1 MPIACRNLKAT
12 NHSGLFIKIILVKRI
27 ILLIVLWVLT
37 ITAMSQRL
45 LENLDRGLVAVPD
58 GNGKVFVSWRLL
70 ASDPDAISFNIYRK
84 TNGSP
89 VRLNQQPISRVTSF
103 LDDWKD
109 TVSER
114 TYIVKTV
121 QHNTE
126 SKSEDLFVLK
136 NPIQPYLS
144 VPLQIPPGYAANDGS
159 VGDLDGDGEYELI
172 VHIAGKGHDNS
183 HAGFTDEPL
192 IQAYKLNGR
201 LLWTINLGKNIRE
214 GAHYTQFMV
223 YDLDGDGKAEVAMK
237 TADGSKD
244 ASGRVIGD
252 GTKDWRNDKG
262 YILAGPEYL
271 SVFNGLT
278 GELIHTTDFIPPRA
292 PTLNPTTAELKAI
305 WGDGY
310 GNRMDRFLAAIAYLD
325 GKHPSLI
332 MSRGYYTRTVITA
345 WDLKNGKLEKRWTFD
360 SDAPGNKKYA
370 GQGNHNLTI
379 ADVDGDGKDEIV
391 FGAMCIDDNGKG
403 LYSTGLG
410 HGDALHVSDLDP
422 TIPGLEVFGIQERFD
437 DAGASFRSAATGK
450 IYWKK
455 ASVKAGEDGEGPG
468 RGLALDIDP
477 RYPGFECWVAGAGIK
492 GMFDS
497 KGNIIAD
504 RTPSCNMGIYWDG
517 DVLSEL
523 LNGTVIDKWDYQ
535 NAKPVRILNTADFQ
549 CRSNNGTKSNPV
561 LSADILG
568 DWREEVIY
576 RTADNKELRIFSTAI
591 PTEHKFYT
599 LMHDPQYRLSI
610 AWQNVGYNQPP
621 HLGFFMGAGMSQPPK
636 PNIVFPKKIK

>member
-1 MPIACRNLKAT
+1 M
-12 NHSGLFIKIILVKRI
+12 
-27 ILLIVLWVLT
+27 
-37 ITAMSQRL
+37 TAISQRVMERL
-45 LENLDRGLVAVPD
+45 SRGVIAVPD
-58 GNGKVFVSWRLL
+58 GNGKVMISWRLL
-70 ASDPDAISFNIYRK
+70 ASDPGNIGFNIYRR
-84 TNGSP
+84 TSGAP
-89 VRLNQQPISRVTSF
+89 VKLNSHPVTKVTSF
-103 LDDWKD
+103 FDDWKD
-109 TVSER
+109 SVSER
-114 TYIVKTV
+114 AYIVRTVERNIELKT
-121 QHNTE
+121 E
-126 SKSEDLFVLK
+126 EYFLLK
-136 NPIQPYLS
+136 HPRRPYLS
-144 VPLQIPPGYAANDGS
+144 IPLQIPPGYAANDGS
-159 VGDLDGDGEYELI
+159 VGDLDGDGEYELV
-172 VHIAGKGHDNS
+172 VHVAGKGHDNS

-192 IQAYKLNGR
+192 IQAYKLNGQ

-244 ASGRVIGD
+244 ARGRVIGD
-252 GTKDWRNDKG
+252 ASKDWRNDKG

-292 PTLNPTTAELKAI
+292 PAFNPTTAELKAI

-310 GNRMDRFLAAIAYLD
+310 GNRMDRFLAAVAYLD
-325 GKHPSLI
+325 GKYPSLI

-360 SDAPGNKKYA
+360 SEAPGNKKYG
-370 GQGNHNLTI
+370 GQGNHNLSV
-379 ADVDGDGKDEIV
+379 ADVDGDGKDEII
-391 FGAMCIDDNGKG
+391 FGAMCIDDNGQG

-422 TIPGLEVFGIQERFD
+422 AIPGLEVFGIQERFD
-437 DAGASFRSAATGK
+437 DAGASFRSAATGE

-468 RGLALDIDP
+468 RGLALDVDP
-477 RYPGFECWVAGAGIK
+477 RYAGFECWVAGAGIR

-497 KGNIIAD
+497 KGNTIAD
-504 RTPSCNMGIYWDG
+504 RTPACNMGIYWDG
-517 DVLSEL
+517 DVLSEI
-523 LNGTVIDKWDYQ
+523 LNGTTIDKWDYRD
-535 NAKPVRILNTADFQ
+535 AKSIRILNTADYQ

-576 RTADNKELRIFSTAI
+576 RTADDKELRIFSTAI

-621 HLGFFMGAGMSQPPK
+621 HLSFFMGAGMNQPPK
-636 PNIVFPKKIK
+636 PFISFPGTAK